1 MAPKYTTLS
10 GSPLPLFH
18 ARGRLSYGSYGRTAR
33 LSRSQLKARNRCL
46 LCTPIALSVV
56 LTLML
61 FRSMS
66 DSRDAK
72 KLLLPD
78 DLGAAAERAAPVMS
92 RADALAAMYAPASLS
107 SHRARA
113 ASSER
118 CAQRYTLMLV
128 ADSDAASRDAD
139 ADGGG
144 RWHSSLKRGT
154 LCRRYERAAAHSEGE
169 GVTFSVDW
177 EDEVALHSRLNSG
190 ERGMELSE
198 LIWFEGRLLA
208 CDDRTGIVYHISAG
222 VAHPR
227 LILSEE
233 ADESA
238 APSLKCEWMSVR
250 RGSLYVGGV
259 GHEYR
264 DATGHLRSTNQLVK
278 VFEPHGNAPRELN
291 WTDTYGALERA
302 AVGSRGYLIHEA
314 VLWDERAVCIHT
326 HASHFPD
333 VHAHTPFLPYVS
345 QLVFPIFLSPHVS
358 LYLPSLNSSLT
369 PTRSSHALT
378 SHSSNLRFF
387 QPPICLTCH
396 FSNPVP

>member
-18 ARGRLSYGSYGRTAR
+18 AKGRLSYGSYGRTAR

-61 FRSMS
+61 FRSMA

-169 GVTFSVDW
+169 GVTFSVEW

-259 GHEYR
+259 GHEYG

-326 HASHFPD
+326 YISFSRCPCPH
-333 VHAHTPFLPYVS
+333 
-345 QLVFPIFLSPHVS
+345 PIS
-358 LYLPSLNSSLT
+358 
-369 PTRSSHALT
+369 
-378 SHSSNLRFF
+378 
-387 QPPICLTCH
+387 PICVSSSCFPS
-396 FSNPVP
+396 FSHRTSPCISRP